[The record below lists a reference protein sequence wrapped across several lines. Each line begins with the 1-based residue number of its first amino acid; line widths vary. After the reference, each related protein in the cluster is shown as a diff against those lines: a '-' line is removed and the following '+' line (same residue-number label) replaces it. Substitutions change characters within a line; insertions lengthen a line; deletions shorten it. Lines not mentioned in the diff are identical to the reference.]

1 MMLQPAVL
9 RRGRRPAPID
19 AIGPDDGSRADL
31 RAGIDD
37 RGRMNLHVA
46 HLSRN
51 VNINSPSETTASFT
65 TQ

>member
-1 MMLQPAVL
+1 MTQY
-9 RRGRRPAPID
+9 
-19 AIGPDDGSRADL
+19 GPDDCARADF
-31 RAGIDD
+31 RAGSTMA
-37 RGRMNLHVA
+37 RRVNLHVA